1 MAFLRFDNI
10 GIKGLAACVPANTVI
25 NRNYTE
31 TFSEEEAA
39 LICDKTGIEER
50 RFALPGTTASDL
62 CYEAADK
69 LLKEIEV
76 DRSEIDV
83 LLFVSQ
89 TADYRMPA
97 SAIILQDRL
106 GLSKDTI
113 AFDINIGCSGYVYG
127 LSVAFMYAQQPHIR
141 KVLLLDGE
149 TRSRVYSPKDRKTAF
164 LFGDGG
170 SATLIEK
177 EEDLLDGST
186 FLMGS
191 DGSRQ
196 DLIKMDAGGYRN
208 PSSAETLREKVVDKH
223 GNIRSDEHGYMDGAD
238 VFSFVLR
245 EIPKNFKSLM
255 AMAGKDKDELDKF
268 FFHQANKYMN
278 DYLGKKLKVAPEKAP
293 QSLQK
298 YGNTSSVSIPLNIV
312 DHYGGHKV
320 ENETW
325 LLSGFGVGMSWAS
338 AIFPVRDIMVLPII
352 VL

>member
-1 MAFLRFDNI
+1 MAFLSFDKV
-10 GIKGLAACVPANTVI
+10 GIRGLAACVPANTIV

-31 TFSEEEAA
+31 TFSAKDAA

-62 CYEAADK
+62 CFAAADK
-69 LLKEIEV
+69 LLNELEI
-76 DRSEIDV
+76 DRSEVDALI
-83 LLFVSQ
+83 FVSQ

-97 SAIILQDRL
+97 TAIIMQDRL
-106 GLSKDTI
+106 GLSKDTL

-127 LSVAFMYAQQPHIR
+127 LSVAFMYAQQPYIR

-170 SATLIEK
+170 TATLIEK
-177 EEDLLDGST
+177 NNDFCESS

-208 PSSAETLREKVVDKH
+208 PSSAETLRENVVDEH
-223 GNIRSDEHGYMDGAD
+223 GNIRSDEHGYMNGAD

-245 EIPKNFKSLM
+245 EIPKNFKNLL
-255 AMAGKDKDELDKF
+255 AMASKNKDVFDKF

-278 DYLGKKLKVAPEKAP
+278 DYLSKKLGVSPDKAP

-312 DHYGGHKV
+312 DHYGGHEV

-338 AIFPVRDIMVLPII
+338 AILPVRDIKILPII
-352 VL
+352 EL

>member
-1 MAFLRFDNI
+1 MAFLRFEKV
-10 GIKGLAACVPANTVI
+10 GIMGLSACVPSNKVI

-31 TFSEEEAA
+31 FFSSEDAE
-39 LICDKTGIEER
+39 LITEKTGIEER
-50 RFALPGTTASDL
+50 RFALPGTTSADL
-62 CYEAADK
+62 CFAAAAK
-69 LLKEIEV
+69 LLKELEI
-76 DRSEIDV
+76 DRSEVDALI
-83 LLFVSQ
+83 FVSQ

-106 GLSKDTI
+106 GLNKDTL

-170 SATLIEK
+170 TATLIAKNSDFGE
-177 EEDLLDGST
+177 SS

-196 DLIKMDAGGYRN
+196 DLIKMVAGGYRN
-208 PSSAETLREKVVDKH
+208 QSSLETLKEKVVDEH
-223 GNIRSDEHGYMDGAD
+223 GNIRSDEHGYMNGAD

-245 EIPKNFKSLM
+245 EIPKNFKNIL
-255 AMAGKDKDELDKF
+255 GLVGYEKEEIDKF

-278 DYLGKKLKVAPEKAP
+278 DYLGKKLKVAEEKAP

-312 DHYGGHKV
+312 DHYGGQEV
-320 ENETW
+320 DNETW

-338 AIFPVRDIMVLPII
+338 AIIPVVRTKILPVIEI
-352 VL
+352 

>member
-1 MAFLRFDNI
+1 MAYLTFDKV
-10 GIKGLAACVPANTVI
+10 GIRGLAACVPANTVV

-31 TFSEEEAA
+31 TFSAKDA
-39 LICDKTGIEER
+39 SLICDKTGIEER

-62 CYEAADK
+62 CFAAADK
-69 LLKEIEV
+69 LLNELEI
-76 DRSEIDV
+76 DRSEVDALI
-83 LLFVSQ
+83 FVSQ

-106 GLSKDTI
+106 GLSKDTL

-127 LSVAFMYAQQPHIR
+127 LSVAFMYAQQALIR

-149 TRSRVYSPKDRKTAF
+149 TRSKVYSPKDRKTAF

-170 SATLIEK
+170 TATLIEK
-177 EEDLLDGST
+177 NNDFGEST

-196 DLIKMDAGGYRN
+196 DLIKMNAGGYRN
-208 PSSAETLREKVVDKH
+208 PSSIETLKEKIVDSH
-223 GNIRSDEHGYMDGAD
+223 GNIRSDEHGYMNGAD

-245 EIPKNFKSLM
+245 EIPKNLKDLL
-255 AMAGKDKDELDKF
+255 AMAGKNKDEFDKF

-278 DYLGKKLKVAPEKAP
+278 DYLCKKLKVAKEKAP

-312 DHYGGHKV
+312 DDYGGHRV
-320 ENETW
+320 DNETW

-338 AIFPVRDIMVLPII
+338 AILPVKEIKILPII
-352 VL
+352 EL

>member
-1 MAFLRFDNI
+1 MALLKFEKV
-10 GIKGLAACVPANTVI
+10 GIKGVAACVPANRIV
-25 NRNYTE
+25 NRDYTQ
-31 TFSEEEAA
+31 TFSKEDAETIVE
-39 LICDKTGIEER
+39 KTGIEER

-62 CYEAADK
+62 CFKAADR
-69 LLKEIEV
+69 LLNELNV
-76 DRSEIDV
+76 DRSDV
-83 LLFVSQ
+83 DVILFVSQ

-106 GLSKDTI
+106 GLSKETL

-127 LSVAFMYAQQPHIR
+127 LSVAFMYSQQTHIR

-170 SATLIEK
+170 TATLIEK
-177 EEDLLDGST
+177 DAASGKSS

-208 PSSAETLREKVVDKH
+208 PSSPETLTEKAVDEY
-223 GNIRSDEHGYMDGAD
+223 GNIRSEEHGYMNGSD

-245 EIPKNFKSLM
+245 EIPRNFKNLLAKSNYK
-255 AMAGKDKDELDKF
+255 KDMLDKF

-278 DYLGKKLKVAPEKAP
+278 DYLGKKLMVSAEKAP

-312 DHYGGHKV
+312 DHYGGQLIKD
-320 ENETW
+320 EKW

-338 AIFPVRDIMVLPII
+338 VILPVRDIKVLPII
-352 VL
+352 EL

>member
-1 MAFLRFDNI
+1 MAFLRFDNV
-10 GIKGLAACVPANTVI
+10 GIKGLAACVPENTVI
-25 NRNYTE
+25 NRNYTQ
-31 TFSEEEAA
+31 TFSAKDAA

-50 RFALPGTTASDL
+50 RFALSGTTASDL

-69 LLKEIEV
+69 LLRELEV
-76 DRSEIDV
+76 DRSEIDA

-127 LSVAFMYAQQPHIR
+127 LSVAFMYAQQPDIR

-149 TRSRVYSPKDRKTAF
+149 TRSRIYSPKDRKTAF

-170 SATLIEK
+170 TATLVEQT
-177 EEDLLDGST
+177 EELSHSS

-191 DGSRQ
+191 DGGRQ

-208 PSSAETLREKVVDKH
+208 PSSIETLKEKIVDEH
-223 GNIRSDEHGYMDGAD
+223 GNIRSDEHGYMNGAD

-245 EIPKNFKSLM
+245 EIPKNFKNLLLKS
-255 AMAGKDKDELDKF
+255 GKDKEDLDKF

-278 DYLGKKLKVAPEKAP
+278 DYLSKKLKVATEKAP
-293 QSLQK
+293 QSLKK

-312 DHYGGHKV
+312 DHYGGHEV

-338 AIFPVRDIMVLPII
+338 AILPVRDIKILPII
-352 VL
+352 EL

>member
-1 MAFLRFDNI
+1 MAFLSFEKV
-10 GIKGLAACVPANTVI
+10 GIIGLAACVPANTVI

-31 TFSEEEAA
+31 AFSAEDAA

-62 CYEAADK
+62 CYAAADK
-69 LLKEIEV
+69 LLNELEI
-76 DRSEIDV
+76 DRSEVDALI
-83 LLFVSQ
+83 FVSQ

-97 SAIILQDRL
+97 SAIILQNRL
-106 GLSKDTI
+106 GLTKDI
-113 AFDINIGCSGYVYG
+113 LAFDINIGCSGYVYG

-164 LFGDGG
+164 IFGDGG
-170 SATLIEK
+170 TATLIEK
-177 EEDLLDGST
+177 SIDFGKCS

-208 PSSAETLREKVVDKH
+208 PSSVETLKEKVVDEH
-223 GNIRSDEHGYMDGAD
+223 GNIRSDEHGYMKGAD

-245 EIPKNFKSLM
+245 EIPKNFKNLLM
-255 AMAGKDKDELDKF
+255 KSKKDKEDLDKF

-278 DYLGKKLKVAPEKAP
+278 DYLGKKLKVAAEKAP

-338 AIFPVRDIMVLPII
+338 VILTVRDIKILPII
-352 VL
+352 EL

>member
-1 MAFLRFDNI
+1 MALLNFDKV
-10 GIKGLAACVPANTVI
+10 GIKGLAACVPANKIV
-25 NRNYTE
+25 NRQYTQ
-31 TFSEEEAA
+31 TFSKEEAES
-39 LICDKTGIEER
+39 IVEKTGIEER
-50 RFALPGTTASDL
+50 RFALPSTTASDL
-62 CYEAADK
+62 CFEAADN
-69 LLKEIEV
+69 LLNELNV
-76 DRSEIDV
+76 DRSYVDV
-83 LLFVSQ
+83 VLFVTQ

-106 GLSKDTI
+106 GLSKDTL

-127 LSVAFMYAQQPHIR
+127 LSVAFMYAQQKHIR

-170 SATLIEK
+170 TATLIEN
-177 EEDLLDGST
+177 DAAFGQSS

-208 PSSAETLREKVVDKH
+208 LSSPETLSEKVVDEY
-223 GNIRSDEHGYMDGAD
+223 GNIRSEEHGYMNGSD

-245 EIPKNFKSLM
+245 EIPRNFKSLL
-255 AMAGKDKDELDKF
+255 AYSKYDKEMLDKF

-278 DYLGKKLKVAPEKAP
+278 DYLGKKLKVPAEKAP

-312 DHYGGHKV
+312 DHYGGQHIIDEK
-320 ENETW
+320 W

-338 AIFPVRDIMVLPII
+338 TILPARDIKVLPII
-352 VL
+352 EL

>member
-1 MAFLRFDNI
+1 MAFLSFNQV
-10 GIKGLAACVPANTVI
+10 GIKGLAACVPANRVV
-25 NRNYTE
+25 NRDYTE
-31 TFSEEEAA
+31 TFSAEDAA
-39 LICDKTGIEER
+39 LITEKTGIEER
-50 RFALPGTTASDL
+50 RFSLPGTTAADL
-62 CYEAADK
+62 CFEAAHK
-69 LLKEIEV
+69 LLNELEM
-76 DRSEIDV
+76 DRSEVDA

-106 GLSKDTI
+106 GLSKDTL

-170 SATLIEK
+170 TATLIEK
-177 EEDLLDGST
+177 QEDLGVSSL
-186 FLMGS
+186 LMGS

-196 DLIKMDAGGYRN
+196 DLIKMDAGGYRK
-208 PSSAETLREKVVDKH
+208 PSSVDTLKEKVIDEH
-223 GNIRSDEHGYMDGAD
+223 GNIRSDEHGYMNGAD

-245 EIPKNFKSLM
+245 EIPKNFKNLL
-255 AMAGKDKDELDKF
+255 AKAGYDKDELDKF

-293 QSLQK
+293 QSVHK

-312 DHYGGHKV
+312 DHYGGQEV

-325 LLSGFGVGMSWAS
+325 LLSGFGVGMSWAT
-338 AIFPVRDIMVLPII
+338 AILPVSGIKVLPII
-352 VL
+352 EL